1 MRTRGPAR
9 PAENEQLQTLR
20 RGLAMLEAL
29 AAWPEGATPKELSQA
44 PGLHL
49 STTYRLLNTLVASG
63 YVARSPEGGL
73 FRLGSRVAF
82 LNHGYLAAA
91 GPPPGVVPFVHALQL
106 ATGETAMFNKLEGD
120 DIVVT
125 AVVSGSRPGA
135 YPAGYIGMAGPAHS
149 VAAGKALLAWLP
161 PAQLDA
167 YVARQLA
174 APAALFPLTAPD
186 ALRAELGR
194 IREDGYALDRGE
206 ENPDVCCVAA
216 PVATRS
222 DVVGAISVVGPCA
235 RLRRQQDGLIPI
247 VLEVARAIGAL
258 LKAAAGHEKRA
269 VADRLEPEEMT
280 QAAIESA
287 LATLTQAMSR
297 VG

>member
-1 MRTRGPAR
+1 M
-9 PAENEQLQTLR
+9 
-20 RGLAMLEAL
+20 
-29 AAWPEGATPKELSQA
+29 
-44 PGLHL
+44 
-49 STTYRLLNTLVASG
+49 
-63 YVARSPEGGL
+63 
-73 FRLGSRVAF
+73 
-82 LNHGYLAAA
+82 
-91 GPPPGVVPFVHALQL
+91 
-106 ATGETAMFNKLEGD
+106 
-120 DIVVT
+120 
-125 AVVSGSRPGA
+125 
-135 YPAGYIGMAGPAHS
+135 
-149 VAAGKALLAWLP
+149 
-161 PAQLDA
+161 
-167 YVARQLA
+167 ARQLA

-194 IREDGYALDRGE
+194 IREDGYALDTGE

-258 LKAAAGHEKRA
+258 LKAAAGHEQPA
-269 VADRLEPEEMT
+269 AAGRLEPEEAT
-280 QAAIESA
+280 QAAIETA

>member
-1 MRTRGPAR
+1 MTTRRPAR
-9 PAENEQLQTLR
+9 AAENEQLQTLR
-20 RGLAMLEAL
+20 RGLAGLEAL
-29 AAWPEGATPKELSQA
+29 AVRPAGATPKELSQA
-44 PGLHL
+44 LGLHL

-63 YVARSPEGGL
+63 YAARNAEGGL

-82 LNHGYLAAA
+82 LNHGYLLAAS
-91 GPPPGVVPFVHALQL
+91 PPPGVVPFVHALQL
-106 ATGETAMFNKLEGD
+106 ATGETAMFTQLEGD
-120 DIVVT
+120 DVVVAAIVAAT
-125 AVVSGSRPGA
+125 RPGA
-135 YPAGYIGMAGPAHS
+135 YPASYIGMAGPAHS

-161 PAQLDA
+161 SGSLEA

-174 APAALFPLTAPD
+174 APAPLFPLTAPD

-194 IREDGYALDRGE
+194 IRRDGYALDRGD

-216 PVATRS
+216 PVTARIG
-222 DVVGAISVVGPCA
+222 VVGSISVLGPCA
-235 RLRRQQDGLIPI
+235 RLRRQQDEVIPV

-258 LKAAAGHEKRA
+258 LDGATRHEDRVPAA
-269 VADRLEPEEMT
+269 RLEPEDAT
-280 QAAIESA
+280 QAAIETA